1 MLKAVLFDLDNT
13 LILYDE
19 MEFFKRF
26 IPRITDSFRD
36 IIPPDIF
43 ADKLVVATQSL
54 MRNDGSLLNRET
66 FLNVFTTDYEEHRD
80 ELWDRLLRFY
90 TTELDQFRHLVAV
103 PLGIEEVFDFLKRMH
118 LKVVIASNPIWPREG
133 QIKRFSWTGIEHA
146 FDFITHMENMFY
158 CKPRL
163 EYYTAIC
170 DEIEEKPEEC
180 LMVGNDL
187 VNDMVAAKIGIKTFL
202 MTDGIKTDESSPSN
216 VQKPNRKRIP
226 DIPEPDF
233 IGRCSELSAVIE
245 ELIGEMRS

>member
-1 MLKAVLFDLDNT
+1 MLKAVLLDLDNT

-26 IPRITDSFRD
+26 IPRITESFRD

-43 ADKLVVATQSL
+43 PEKLIGATQSL

-66 FLNVFTTDYEEHRD
+66 FLNVFTADYEEHRD

-103 PLGIEEVFDFLKRMH
+103 PEGIEEVFNIMKRMH
-118 LKVVIASNPIWPREG
+118 LKVVIASNPIWPMEV
-133 QIKRFSWTGIEHA
+133 QIKRFSWTGLECA
-146 FDFITHMENMFY
+146 FDFITHMENMSY

-163 EYYTAIC
+163 EYYTTIC
-170 DEIEEKPEEC
+170 DEIDEKPEEC
-180 LMVGNDL
+180 LMVGNDP

-202 MTDGIKTDESSPSN
+202 MTDSMKSDESSRAN
-216 VQKPNRKRIP
+216 VQKLNRKRIP
-226 DIPEPDF
+226 DIPEPAF
-233 IGRCSELSAVIE
+233 VGRCSELSAVIE
-245 ELIGEMRS
+245 ELTGEMRL